1 MSKFIAFSNQR
12 NKYNSKKTMYNGRSY
27 DSALE
32 ASYAKEL
39 DWRKKAKEIKEIV
52 PQFKLELY
60 VSDKLICNYYVD
72 FKVVLCDGVIEYHEV
87 KGFETDVWRIKWK
100 LAHALF
106 GKENFV
112 LIK

>member
-1 MSKFIAFSNQR
+1 MQKYSLVKRR
-12 NKYNSKKTMYNGRSY
+12 NGKYNSKSTIYNGRSY

-32 ASYAKEL
+32 AAYANEL
-39 DWRKKAKEIKEIV
+39 DLRIKAGEIKEVI

-60 VSDKLICNYYVD
+60 VSNIHICNYYMD
-72 FKVVLCDGVIEYHEV
+72 FKVILSDGSVEFHEV

-100 LAHALF
+100 LAMAIY

-112 LIK
+112 LKK